1 MKVWARVN
9 HVGWVHLWR
18 RQEDF
23 EAAEASAHFFNGR
36 SDPRW
41 LEVDLSP
48 DQQAKLAAGE
58 LVELEDPGYFEEET

>member
-1 MKVWARVN
+1 VKIWARIN

-23 EAAEASAHFFNGR
+23 HQAEPSAHFLNGR

-41 LEVDLSP
+41 MGADLAP
-48 DQQAKLAAGE
+48 EQRLALGAGE
-58 LVELEDPGYFEEET
+58 LVEIEDPGYFLDEA